1 MVKLKNNNI
10 LVKLILKYN
19 KHFNNEGVIQR
30 IVYLKSKDLSFHREK
45 DIKVRQKVSKK

>member
-19 KHFNNEGVIQR
+19 KHFNNENI
-30 IVYLKSKDLSFHREK
+30 YKYSK
-45 DIKVRQKVSKK
+45 

>member
-1 MVKLKNNNI
+1 MLYVSDLSKNEK
-10 LVKLILKYN
+10 VDN